1 MNRFHLFFFF
11 FFRVLS
17 VSQTVYKGN
26 VSRTRSE
33 NVELMVTCSD
43 GAQCLQ
49 N

>member
-1 MNRFHLFFFF
+1 MNRFHLF

-26 VSRTRSE
+26 VSSTSSE

-43 GAQCLQ
+43 GAQCLP